1 MTTFRHTHG
10 LRSLLICTL
19 LASALAVTGCGGR
32 VATVPDSDEAIQNWH
47 RGRDYQAQGRY
58 ELAREHYLLAIA
70 SARTADVHDALA
82 RELATVDRQLRSL
95 R

>member
-1 MTTFRHTHG
+1 MNDSITMKG
-10 LRSLLICTL
+10 LRALLPGFL
-19 LASALAVTGCGGR
+19 LAVAILMNGCGGR

-47 RGRDYQAQGRY
+47 LGRDYQAQGRY

-70 SARTADVHDALA
+70 AARTADVHDALA
-82 RELATVDRQLRSL
+82 RELAVVDRQLRSL